1 VTYVYSKR
9 PSGNTV
15 RPHIEWIYR
24 NFMFDVSVVQIQ
36 RRHTSTVDVNS
47 HCRVRCRSST
57 KNKKHPVHTLSVQGI
72 FTEKFPFLH
81 TSNVSPKNGKS
92 RQEDIRNVYRP
103 SICPFCTILLK
114 NHSWRGTVQDGT
126 QKMDD
131 TQKSYFFV
139 CVLQKRTVRP
149 SQKNVTSEGRKFGRS
164 YSPYQVTVLYT
175 EV

>member
-1 VTYVYSKR
+1 MTYVYSKR

-92 RQEDIRNVYRP
+92 RQEDIRNVYTP
-103 SICPFCTILLK
+103 VNSLQMK
-114 NHSWRGTVQDGT
+114 WREET
-126 QKMDD
+126 QKEDD
-131 TQKSYFFV
+131 RHYREKHKQRITDSQTTCKSNKIIG
-139 CVLQKRTVRP
+139 LGKIIGLL
-149 SQKNVTSEGRKFGRS
+149 E
-164 YSPYQVTVLYT
+164 
-175 EV
+175 